1 MRKDRIL
8 GIVLPTVFFLAGFY
22 LLNESAT
29 GAQWHLDFCLIA
41 GATIAAMGLMIGSW
55 GIQRRL
61 SIRSSEHHGREHH
74 QVGNR

>member
-29 GAQWHLDFCLIA
+29 GTQWYLDFYLIA

-55 GIQRRL
+55 AIQRYL
-61 SIRSSEHHGREHH
+61 PIRRSERHGREHH
-74 QVGNR
+74 QVGNQ